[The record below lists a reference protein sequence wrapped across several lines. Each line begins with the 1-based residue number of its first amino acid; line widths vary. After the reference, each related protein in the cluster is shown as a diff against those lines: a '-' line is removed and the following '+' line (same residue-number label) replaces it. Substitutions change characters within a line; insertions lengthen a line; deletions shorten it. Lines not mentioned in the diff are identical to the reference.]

1 MDPVYISEAADA
13 PEDRVH
19 DIRTQLTDMKGGSVF
34 LKANLGRSK
43 VLERSGTIIEC
54 HNEIFVIEV
63 REKRNR
69 TARSSYQYV
78 DVLTKSVELYHADS
92 GDAIF
97 PWIETHN

>member
-1 MDPVYISEAADA
+1 MEPVYTPDAADTPA
-13 PEDRVH
+13 DHVH
-19 DIRTQLTDMKGGSVF
+19 NIRTQLTEMKGDSVF

-78 DVLTKSVELYHADS
+78 DVLTKSVELYHSES
-92 GDAIF
+92 GDALF